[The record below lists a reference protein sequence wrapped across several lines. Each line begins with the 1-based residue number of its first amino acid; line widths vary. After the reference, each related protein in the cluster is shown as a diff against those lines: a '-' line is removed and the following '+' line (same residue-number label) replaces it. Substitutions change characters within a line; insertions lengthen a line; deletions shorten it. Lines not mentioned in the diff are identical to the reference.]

1 MKGWVGNM
9 EEKDMDKEFER
20 LKKGIGEG
28 WLFSEDDEYEIE
40 EDDLPENK
48 ESLFEKY
55 NKEKIESD
63 K

>member
-1 MKGWVGNM
+1 
-9 EEKDMDKEFER
+9 MDKEFER